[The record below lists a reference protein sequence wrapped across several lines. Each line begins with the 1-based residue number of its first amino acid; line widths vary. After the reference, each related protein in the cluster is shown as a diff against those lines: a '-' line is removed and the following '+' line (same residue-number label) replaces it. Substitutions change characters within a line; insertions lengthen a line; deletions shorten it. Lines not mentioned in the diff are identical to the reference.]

1 MNEAFAKENDDIT
14 VTLTTDDTVSSAD
27 ATILG
32 RTVQTIISGNSVTFD
47 TSVLSNDIQGLVN
60 FTLSAKDQQNNRLHA
75 ITQANLTNNQDNSVN
90 LVEKKYPKW
99 MWKR

>member
-1 MNEAFAKENDDIT
+1 MRLLQKTNDDIT

-47 TSVLSNDIQGLVN
+47 TSVTSNDIEV
-60 FTLSAKDQQNNRLHA
+60 
-75 ITQANLTNNQDNSVN
+75 
-90 LVEKKYPKW
+90 
-99 MWKR
+99 